1 MSDVL
6 CVDVGSTFT
15 KAVLADADSGEL
27 LATATHP
34 TTRPDV
40 LVGIAEVREQ
50 TEAQTGRPVDDI
62 LVCSSAGGGLRLAVV
77 GYERQASAEA
87 GQRVALSAGGRVVHL
102 SSGPLDS
109 AGIAAL
115 RAARPDLIVLT
126 GGTDGGNADVVVHN
140 ARAIAIARLAPV
152 VLAAN
157 VDAAHAASAELL
169 GRGRRVTVTANV
181 LPQIG
186 VLDPLPARRAIR
198 EAFLAHVI
206 GGKGLS
212 RATAR
217 LAGRTFAQLV
227 KAATPDAVLDGV
239 ALLGSPQADSARQSV
254 PAGTAEPAELGED
267 VLLVDVGGATTD
279 VYSVRSPERGT
290 GEGQPARQVV
300 EPLWR
305 ARTVEGDLGVRA
317 GARGLVEAAA
327 AEGLLIGEQADRLSG
342 YADRVGRFT
351 AYPSQADRV
360 KEHFSVDLDAELAA
374 LAILIAVRRHGRPD
388 RPGAAPRPLREI
400 HRVIGSGGVLRHADP
415 GARATILRPLL
426 ADHGGGWTVPDR
438 AALSVDVHATL
449 FAAGLLA
456 ASAPAAAA
464 ALARSGLVS
473 LDEAD
478 SPEREKMAR

>member
-15 KAVLADADSGEL
+15 KAVLADSDSGEL

-40 LVGIAEVREQ
+40 LAGVARVQER

-87 GQRVALSAGGRVVHL
+87 GHRVALSAGGRVVHL
-102 SSGPLDS
+102 TSGPLDS

-126 GGTDGGNADVVVHN
+126 GGTNGGNADVVVHN

-157 VDAAHAASAELL
+157 ADATHAASAELL

-181 LPQIG
+181 LPEIG

-212 RATAR
+212 RGSAR

-227 KAATPDAVLDGV
+227 KAPTPDAVLDGV
-239 ALLGSPQADSARQSV
+239 GLLGQSLATDAEGDS
-254 PAGTAEPAELGED
+254 GED

-279 VYSVRSPERGT
+279 VYSVRSPERAA

-317 GARGLVEAAA
+317 GARGLVEAAIT
-327 AEGLLIGEQADRLSG
+327 EGLLAGERADRLTR
-342 YADRVGRFT
+342 YADQIGGFT
-351 AYPSQADRV
+351 THPSQVDRV
-360 KEHFSVDLDAELAA
+360 KESFSVELDLELTA
-374 LAILIAVRRHGRPD
+374 LAIVIAARRHGRPD

-400 HRVIGSGGVLRHADP
+400 HRVIGSGGVLRHADDR
-415 GARATILRPLL
+415 ARATVLRPLL
-426 ADHGGGWTVPDR
+426 ADHGGGWAVPDR
-438 AALSVDVHATL
+438 AALAVDVHATL

-456 ASAPAAAA
+456 PSAPEAAAR
-464 ALARSGLVS
+464 LARSGLVS
-473 LDEAD
+473 LDGAD
-478 SPEREKMAR
+478 RGEHEKMAR

>member
-15 KAVLADADSGEL
+15 KAVLADAATGEL
-27 LATATHP
+27 LATADHP

-40 LVGIAEVREQ
+40 LTGIVAVQEL
-50 TEAQTGRPVDDI
+50 TEAQTGRAVDDV

-77 GYERQASAEA
+77 GYERLVTAEA
-87 GQRVALSAGGRVVHL
+87 GRRVALSAGGRVVHL
-102 SSGPLDS
+102 SSGPLD
-109 AGIAAL
+109 ATGIAAL

-157 VDAAHAASAELL
+157 VDATRAASAELL

-181 LPQIG
+181 LPEIG

-212 RATAR
+212 RDSAR
-217 LAGRTFAQLV
+217 LTGRTFAQLV
-227 KAATPDAVLDGV
+227 RAPTPDAVLDGV
-239 ALLGSPQADSARQSV
+239 GLLAP
-254 PAGTAEPAELGED
+254 EED
-267 VLLVDVGGATTD
+267 VLVVDVGGATTD
-279 VYSVRSPERGT
+279 VYSVRSPERGS
-290 GEGQPARQVV
+290 EAGQPARQVV

-305 ARTVEGDLGVRA
+305 ARTVEGDLGVRT
-317 GARGLVEAAA
+317 GARGLVEAAL
-327 AEGLLIGEQADRLSG
+327 AEGLLTGAPADRLAS
-342 YADRVGRFT
+342 YAAQVSVGPAGGGRST
-351 AYPSQADRV
+351 
-360 KEHFSVDLDAELAA
+360 FSAELDLELAA
-374 LAILIAVRRHGRPD
+374 LATLIAVRRHGRPE
-388 RPGAAPRPLREI
+388 RPGAAPRPLREV
-400 HRVIGSGGVLRHADP
+400 HRVIGSGGVLRHGQPSA
-415 GARATILRPLL
+415 AEAILGPLL

-456 ASAPAAAA
+456 ADAPVAAAR
-464 ALARSGLVS
+464 LARAGLS
-473 LDEAD
+473 DAMNLDGA
-478 SPEREKMAR
+478 ERRSHGKMAR

>member
-1 MSDVL
+1 MTDVL

-27 LATATHP
+27 LATAEHP

-40 LVGIAEVREQ
+40 LAGIAVVQERTQ
-50 TEAQTGRPVDDI
+50 AQTGRLVDDV

-77 GYERQASAEA
+77 GYERLVTAEA
-87 GQRVALSAGGRVVHL
+87 GHRVALSAGGRVVHL
-102 SSGPLDS
+102 SSGPLDP
-109 AGIAAL
+109 AGIATL
-115 RAARPDLIVLT
+115 RASRPDLIVLT
-126 GGTDGGNADVVVHN
+126 GGTDGGNADVVIHN

-157 VDAAHAASAELL
+157 ADATPAAGAELL

-212 RATAR
+212 RASAR

-227 KAATPDAVLDGV
+227 RAPTPDAVLDGV
-239 ALLGSPQADSARQSV
+239 GLLGP
-254 PAGTAEPAELGED
+254 EED

-279 VYSVRSPERGT
+279 VYSVRSPERGH
-290 GEGQPARQVV
+290 GEGQPARAVV

-317 GARGLVEAAA
+317 GARGLVEAAI
-327 AEGLLIGEQADRLSG
+327 AEGLLTGEAAQRLSG
-342 YADRVGRFT
+342 YADQLGRYSTF
-351 AYPSQADRV
+351 ASPADRA
-360 KEHFSVDLDAELAA
+360 KEGPSADLDVELAA
-374 LAILIAVRRHGRPD
+374 LATLIAVRRHGRPD
-388 RPGAAPRPLREI
+388 RSGATPRPLREI
-400 HRVIGSGGVLRHADP
+400 HRVIGSGGVLRHADSRTRE
-415 GARATILRPLL
+415 AILQPLL

-438 AALSVDVHATL
+438 AELAVDVDATL

-456 ASAPAAAA
+456 PSAPEAATR
-464 ALARSGLVS
+464 LARSGLVR
-473 LDEAD
+473 LDQANR
-478 SPEREKMAR
+478 SGSGRMVK

>member
-1 MSDVL
+1 MTDVL

-15 KAVLADADSGEL
+15 KAVLADATSGEL
-27 LATATHP
+27 LATASHP

-40 LVGIAEVREQ
+40 LVGVAMVQERV
-50 TEAQTGRPVDDI
+50 EAQTGRPVDDI
-62 LVCSSAGGGLRLAVV
+62 LACSSAGGGLRLAVV
-77 GYERQASAEA
+77 GYERLVTAEA
-87 GQRVALSAGGRVVHL
+87 GHRVALSAGGRVVHL

-126 GGTDGGNADVVVHN
+126 GGTDGGNADIVVHN

-157 VDAAHAASAELL
+157 VEAAHAASAELL
-169 GRGRRVTVTANV
+169 GRRRRVTVTANV
-181 LPQIG
+181 LPEIG

-212 RATAR
+212 RDSSR
-217 LAGRTFAQLV
+217 LAGQTFAQLV
-227 KAATPDAVLDGV
+227 RAPTPDAVLDGV
-239 ALLGSPQADSARQSV
+239 GLLGQS
-254 PAGTAEPAELGED
+254 GEPGAAGED

-279 VYSVRSPERGT
+279 VYSVRAPDRGA
-290 GEGQPARQVV
+290 GAGQPARQVV

-317 GARGLVEAAA
+317 GAGGLVDAAIT
-327 AEGLLIGEQADRLSG
+327 EGLLSGERADRLSR
-342 YADRVGRFT
+342 YADQMGR
-351 AYPSQADRV
+351 AKDD
-360 KEHFSVDLDAELAA
+360 FSVALDVELAA
-374 LAILIAVRRHGRPD
+374 LATLIAVRRHGRPD

-400 HRVIGSGGVLRHADP
+400 DRVIGSGGVLRHADAR
-415 GARATILRPLL
+415 ARATILQPLL
-426 ADHGGGWTVPDR
+426 ADHGGGWAVPDR
-438 AALSVDVHATL
+438 ACLAVDVHATL

-456 ASAPAAAA
+456 PTAPEAAVR
-464 ALARSGLVS
+464 LARSALVS
-473 LDEAD
+473 LDGAEQ
-478 SPEREKMAR
+478 PEREKMAQ

>member
-27 LATATHP
+27 LATASHP

-40 LVGIAEVREQ
+40 LAGIAAVQEATQ
-50 TEAQTGRPVDDI
+50 AQTGRPVDDV

-77 GYERQASAEA
+77 GYERLVTAEA
-87 GQRVALSAGGRVVHL
+87 GHRVALSAGGRVVHL
-102 SSGPLDS
+102 SSGPLDP
-109 AGIAAL
+109 AGIAEL
-115 RAARPDLIVLT
+115 RASRPDLIVLT

-157 VDAAHAASAELL
+157 AEATHAAAAELL

-186 VLDPLPARRAIR
+186 VLDPFPARRAIR

-212 RATAR
+212 RDSAR

-227 KAATPDAVLDGV
+227 RAPTPDAVLDGV
-239 ALLGSPQADSARQSV
+239 GLLAP
-254 PAGTAEPAELGED
+254 EED
-267 VLLVDVGGATTD
+267 VVLVDVGGATTD
-279 VYSVRSPERGT
+279 VYSVRSPERDT
-290 GEGQPARQVV
+290 GAGQPARPVV
-300 EPLWR
+300 EALWR
-305 ARTVEGDLGVRA
+305 ARTVEGDLGVRV
-317 GARGLVEAAA
+317 GARGLIEAAT
-327 AEGLLIGEQADRLSG
+327 AEGLLAGEALDRLTR
-342 YADRVGRFT
+342 YADQLSRPGHCR
-351 AYPSQADRV
+351 A
-360 KEHFSVDLDAELAA
+360 ELDVELAA
-374 LAILIAVRRHGRPD
+374 LATLIAVRRHGRPD
-388 RPGAAPRPLREI
+388 RPGSAPRPLREI
-400 HRVIGSGGVLRHADP
+400 HRVIGSGGVLRHAADA
-415 GARATILRPLL
+415 ARAAILEPLL

-438 AALSVDVHATL
+438 AGLAVDARATL

-456 ASAPAAAA
+456 ATAPVAATR
-464 ALARSGLVS
+464 LARAGLSAVAVSTGRSGS
-473 LDEAD
+473 STAGW
-478 SPEREKMAR
+478 

>member
-15 KAVLADADSGEL
+15 KAVLADTDSGEL
-27 LATATHP
+27 LATAEHP

-40 LVGIAEVREQ
+40 LAGIAAVREQ
-50 TEAQTGRPVDDI
+50 TEAQTGREVDDI

-77 GYERQASAEA
+77 GYERLVTAEA

-102 SSGPLDS
+102 SWGALDS

-115 RAARPDLIVLT
+115 RASRPDLIVLT

-140 ARAIAIARLAPV
+140 ARRIAIARLAPV

-157 VDAAHAASAELL
+157 ADATHAASAELL
-169 GRGRRVTVTANV
+169 GRGRRVTVTSNV

-212 RATAR
+212 RDSAR

-227 KAATPDAVLDGV
+227 QAPTPDAVLDGV
-239 ALLGSPQADSARQSV
+239 GLLGP
-254 PAGTAEPAELGED
+254 EED

-279 VYSVRSPERGT
+279 VYSVRSPERAT

-317 GARGLVEAAA
+317 GARGVVEAAV
-327 AEGLLIGEQADRLSG
+327 AEGLLVGEHADRLSH
-342 YADRVGRFT
+342 YADQVGQ
-351 AYPSQADRV
+351 PGQVDRI
-360 KEHFSVDLDAELAA
+360 KECFSADLDVELAA
-374 LAILIAVRRHGRPD
+374 LATLIAVRRHGRPD
-388 RPGAAPRPLREI
+388 WPGTVPRPLREI
-400 HRVIGSGGVLRHADP
+400 HRVIGSGGVLRHAD
-415 GARATILRPLL
+415 ARARETILGPLL
-426 ADHGGGWTVPDR
+426 TDHGGGWTVPDR
-438 AALSVDVHATL
+438 AELAVDVHATL

-456 ASAPAAAA
+456 ARAPEAAAR
-464 ALARSGLVS
+464 LARSGLVGLGS
-473 LDEAD
+473 AGLDRAD
-478 SPEREKMAR
+478 LREHGKMVE